1 MATNRGFY
9 YVYIP
14 SDEGEIE
21 ERFFHGD
28 SFQLRDFEREI
39 KKYFTRKMLKQQM
52 TEPGSIQLIAPGG
65 INNPLGL
72 TDLDSIADELMNDV
86 FWNCTRDSFPDTIE
100 LFPVLL
106 PTNKTR
112 FMGITVYIDNKE
124 RQKHTKN
131 LKRNN
136 RLTELVQSAG
146 YPDQIFYDDAFISS
160 TFDDQHSRKINY
172 IDFRKK
178 HFTKDA
184 KWIKLA
190 RWQITHKQGP
200 QKFSDL
206 IYNQSQ
212 SIGEP
217 TSACIVQ
224 TIKNVSI
231 DTQGEQVR

>member
-14 SDEGEIE
+14 SDGSEIE

-28 SFQLRDFEREI
+28 SFQIGALGREI
-39 KKYFTRKMLKQQM
+39 KKYFSRKMLKQQM
-52 TEPGSIQLIAPGG
+52 TKPGTNQLIEPGGLL
-65 INNPLGL
+65 NPSGL
-72 TDLDSIADELMNDV
+72 TDLDSIADGLMNSV
-86 FWNCTRDSFPDTIE
+86 EWNVTRDSFPDTIE
-100 LFPVLL
+100 FFPVLL

-112 FMGITVYIDNKE
+112 FIGITVYIDNKE

-136 RLTELVQSAG
+136 RLTELIQSAG

-160 TFDDQHSRKINY
+160 TFDDQHSRMMNY
-172 IDFRKK
+172 IDFKKK

-190 RWQITHKQGP
+190 RWQITHKQD
-200 QKFSDL
+200 QKEFSNV
-206 IYNQSQ
+206 IPQ

-217 TSACIVQ
+217 TSTFTVQ
-224 TIKNVSI
+224 TIQNVSI
-231 DTQGEQVR
+231 DGQGDQVR

>member
-14 SDEGEIE
+14 SDGSEIE

-28 SFQLRDFEREI
+28 SFQLADFEREI
-39 KKYFTRKMLKQQM
+39 KRYFTRKMVKQQM
-52 TEPGSIQLIAPGG
+52 TKPGTDQLIVPGG
-65 INNPLGL
+65 LLNPSGL
-72 TDLDSIADELMNDV
+72 TDLDSIADGLMNSV
-86 FWNCTRDSFPDTIE
+86 EWNFTRDSFPDTIE
-100 LFPVLL
+100 FFPVLL

-146 YPDQIFYDDAFISS
+146 YPDQIFHDDAFISS
-160 TFDDQHSRKINY
+160 TFDDQHARMINY

-184 KWIKLA
+184 EWIKLA
-190 RWQITHKQGP
+190 RRQITHRQGP
-200 QKFSDL
+200 QKFSNR
-206 IYNQSQ
+206 IPPF
-212 SIGEP
+212 IGEQ
-217 TSACIVQ
+217 TSSLTVQ
-224 TIKNVSI
+224 TIQNVSI
-231 DTQGEQVR
+231 DRQGDQVR